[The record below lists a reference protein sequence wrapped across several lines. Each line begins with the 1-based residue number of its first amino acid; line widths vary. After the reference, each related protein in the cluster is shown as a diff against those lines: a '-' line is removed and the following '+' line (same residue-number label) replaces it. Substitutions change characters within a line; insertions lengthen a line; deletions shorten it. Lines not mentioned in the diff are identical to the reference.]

1 MQTLSYLLG
10 TCKKSWHLHYGISAP
25 WLILM
30 KMSGKLS
37 CFIASETYWHL
48 RKSDQHSGW
57 SSEIC
62 KWLHFQV
69 FHFPWDH
76 SAFGHGQR
84 GIAAPPLLCSW
95 TKVTG
100 SIDIKYSL
108 KVSPTSENSHL
119 VYLTWVLVW
128 LLIQTHQWKVWRHR
142 GALISLFSS
151 INKDKKS

>member
-1 MQTLSYLLG
+1 
-10 TCKKSWHLHYGISAP
+10 
-25 WLILM
+25 M

-62 KWLHFQV
+62 KWLYFQV
-69 FHFPWDH
+69 FHFP
-76 SAFGHGQR
+76 R
-84 GIAAPPLLCSW
+84 ITAPFWSWPEGNSSTSLLCPAELR
-95 TKVTG
+95 
-100 SIDIKYSL
+100 SL
-108 KVSPTSENSHL
+108 GPLILSLHLRWVPSENGHL

-151 INKDKKS
+151 INEDKKILKILPPVSTPHFSIFMSTLRKWKC